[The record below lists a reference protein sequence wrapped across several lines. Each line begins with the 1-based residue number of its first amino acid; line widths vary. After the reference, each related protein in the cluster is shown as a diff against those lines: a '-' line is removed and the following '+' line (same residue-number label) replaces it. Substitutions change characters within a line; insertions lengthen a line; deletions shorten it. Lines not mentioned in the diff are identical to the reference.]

1 VSGTYPDIV
10 GKLEQIANVE
20 RQDLGDDLTGNEGS
34 NRRQP
39 GRIPDNNKFICFAE
53 RRIEN

>member
-1 VSGTYPDIV
+1 VSETYPDIV
-10 GKLEQIANVE
+10 EKLEQITEEA

-39 GRIPDNNKFICFAE
+39 GRIPGQ
-53 RRIEN
+53 